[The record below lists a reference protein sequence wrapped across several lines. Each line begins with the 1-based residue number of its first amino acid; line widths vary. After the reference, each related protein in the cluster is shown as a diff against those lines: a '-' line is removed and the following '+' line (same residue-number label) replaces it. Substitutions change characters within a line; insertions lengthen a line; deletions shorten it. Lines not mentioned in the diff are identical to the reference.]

1 MKTLTEKIL
10 NKYLNFGGDKSY
22 KDFDVFFKE
31 IIEAKLTVAKTTHDY
46 KLLEYVY
53 HKIEYGLHL
62 CALHGAI
69 YVMVDE
75 SSIEDIEEAI
85 EGNELSGKQTH
96 KPKAK
101 RKTAPTKKV
110 APKKKATSKKKKDSE
125 LGKIVDHG
133 QVAPEGNSD
142 VYWGREGIDLV
153 FQPND
158 SHVRVGEKIA
168 STYKYA
174 DVRFLENYYGL
185 KAFEFGNWLS
195 QQDRV
200 NYLSGLGLALFD
212 LHKLLGFTPKQIG
225 MNGKLSV
232 AFGARGRGK
241 AVAHFEPAAFVINL
255 TRYSRPKKLD
265 KRPANFRRVSLIL
278 EDGGVGSFAH
288 EFGHALDFYAGTF
301 IEKAHDWQISGGRDT
316 NPAIRFPS
324 LKKPKLQALM
334 DNLLNKIIWKGK
346 NVQSDY
352 YKRLNKKGT
361 KEYYLRRNEIWARSF
376 EVYVHFKLEKRK
388 NKNVFLNKS
397 KYAERFYLTFTEM
410 KKIEK
415 DYDALI
421 TEIAKHL

>member
-1 MKTLTEKIL
+1 MKPETEKLI
-10 NKYLNFGGDKSY
+10 NKYLHFGGDREL
-22 KDFDVFFKE
+22 KDFEKFFKE
-31 IIEAKLTVAKTTHDY
+31 LIQAKFNVKQATHDY
-46 KLLEYVY
+46 KLLDYVQA
-53 HKIEYGLHL
+53 KIVYGMQL
-62 CALHGAI
+62 CIQYGAI

-75 SSIEDIEEAI
+75 DSVEDIEKAI
-85 EGNELSGKQTH
+85 NGNELRGQKTQTL

-101 RKTAPTKKV
+101 Q
-110 APKKKATSKKKKDSE
+110 KKKKGGD

-158 SHVRVGEKIA
+158 SAVRIGEKI
-168 STYKYA
+168 SSSYKYA
-174 DVRFLENYYGL
+174 DMRFLEDYYGL

-195 QQDRV
+195 QQDRL

-212 LHKLLGFTPKQIG
+212 LYKLLDFSPKQIG
-225 MNGKLSV
+225 IKGKLSV

-241 AVAHFEPAAFVINL
+241 ALAHFEPGAFVINL
-255 TRYSRPKKLD
+255 TRYSRPKQLD
-265 KRPANFRRVSLIL
+265 KRPSNFKRVNLIL
-278 EDGGVGSFAH
+278 QDGGVGSFAH
-288 EFGHALDFYAGTF
+288 EFGHALDFYSGTF
-301 IEKAHDWQISGGRDT
+301 IEKAPEWQISGGRDT

-324 LKKPKLQALM
+324 LKKPKLQSLM

-376 EVYVHFKLEKRK
+376 EVYVHFKLEKHK

-397 KYAERFYLTFTEM
+397 KYAERFYLTFGEM
-410 KKIEK
+410 KKLEK

-421 TEIAKHL
+421 AEIKKHL

>member
-1 MKTLTEKIL
+1 MKPETEKLI
-10 NKYLNFGGDKSY
+10 NKYLNFGGDKEL
-22 KDFDVFFKE
+22 KDFAKFFKE
-31 IIEAKLTVAKTTHDY
+31 LIQAKSNVKYGTQDY
-46 KLLEYVY
+46 KLLEYVQT
-53 HKIEYGLHL
+53 KIVHGMQL
-62 CALHGAI
+62 CIQHGTI
-69 YVMVDE
+69 YVMIDE
-75 SSIEDIEEAI
+75 ESIEDIEEAI
-85 EGNELSGKQTH
+85 NGSELSGKQTH
-96 KPKAK
+96 QPQKPKATVKPKAK
-101 RKTAPTKKV
+101 AK
-110 APKKKATSKKKKDSE
+110 PKKKKGGD

-142 VYWGREGIDLV
+142 VYWSREGKMNIV

-158 SHVRVGEKIA
+158 SNVRIGEKI
-168 STYKYA
+168 SSSYKYA
-174 DVRFLENYYGL
+174 DIRFLEDYYGL

-195 QQDRV
+195 QQDRL

-212 LHKLLGFTPKQIG
+212 LHKLLGFSPKQIG
-225 MNGKLSV
+225 MKGKLSV

-241 AVAHFEPAAFVINL
+241 ALAHFEPGAFVINL
-255 TRYSRPKKLD
+255 TRYSRPKQLD
-265 KRPANFRRVSLIL
+265 KRPINFKRVNLIL
-278 EDGGVGSFAH
+278 QDGGVGSFAH
-288 EFGHALDFYAGTF
+288 EFGHALDFYSGTF
-301 IEKAHDWQISGGRDT
+301 IEKAPEWQISGGRDT

-324 LKKPKLQALM
+324 LKKSKLQSLM

-397 KYAERFYLTFTEM
+397 KYAERFYLTLGEM
-410 KKIEK
+410 KKLEK

-421 TEIAKHL
+421 AEIGKHL